1 MPGYGLLGPTE
12 GRGLLPW
19 AWAQEH
25 LRSNTNYW
33 LSTLSAAD
41 RPHAMAV
48 WGIWELE
55 SFFFSTGTASRK
67 ARNLQRNPRCVV
79 TTEGAAE
86 AVIVEG
92 SAELVPDRELLGRV
106 SGQYRTKYS
115 MGYPPDSSVYRV
127 RPEVVFGII
136 EDASEFAGA
145 ATRWTFER

>member
-1 MPGYGLLGPTE
+1 MPGYGLLDPTE

-19 AWAQEH
+19 PWAEKR
-25 LRSNTNYW
+25 LRANRNYW
-33 LSTLSAAD
+33 LSTVSAAR

-55 SFFFSTGTASRK
+55 SFFFSTGAASRK
-67 ARNLQRNPRCVV
+67 ARNLRHSPHCVV
-79 TTEGAAE
+79 TAEEAAE

-92 SAELVPDRELLGRV
+92 SAELVSDRALLERV
-106 SGQYRTKYS
+106 SEQYRAKYS

-127 RPEVVFGII
+127 RPEVVFGFI